1 MKLKP
6 VLILA
11 GFAASL
17 AMISSTLAANIS
29 INAGPV
35 EFGQGISQTTSCD
48 EDGITVTPRSS
59 FIASG
64 EGYFKFTSIEFADI
78 STNCVGKDFLV
89 SAFPDTSTALAL
101 DALGS
106 TIARIKFVGESTT
119 EVGSGP
125 AGDGVFNGSVESATA
140 TGFHLVL
147 SSSATRATQVYKLT
161 LESADGSC
169 SGSGNGSSSSSPGSS
184 AFQIKRDYPS
194 SDDGIY
200 WISDPE
206 VNGCIPFRIYADMT
220 RQGGGWT
227 LIIANKVNRW
237 TYAEAQSVN
246 SSNPPTNLYDLS
258 AQGGKYSILSYAD
271 FIKKSASGFQYR
283 IEVQSL
289 GESGGIW
296 TANQPYSFVSSSRTK
311 TDITLDQMFGN
322 WVYEDNGI
330 EQRMPYLVD
339 SAQALVTTSEETSYQ
354 WWGTLVQA
362 DEWEGAVVPW
372 IYNGLQRPTAV
383 WYWVR

>member
-1 MKLKP
+1 MKIKP

-48 EDGITVTPRSS
+48 EDGITVTPGSS

-64 EGYFKFTSIEFADI
+64 SGYFKFTSIDFADI
-78 STNCVGKDFLV
+78 STNCIGKDFLV

-101 DALGS
+101 DGLGS
-106 TIARIKFVGESTT
+106 TIARIKFRGEETT
-119 EVGSGP
+119 EVSSG
-125 AGDGVFNGSVESATA
+125 ADGNGTFNGSIESATA
-140 TGFHLVL
+140 TGFRLVL
-147 SSSATRATQVYKLT
+147 SSSPTRATQVFKLT
-161 LESADGSC
+161 LESADGGC
-169 SGSGNGSSSSSPGSS
+169 TGSGNGTSSGSPGSS
-184 AFQIKRDYPS
+184 AFQIKRDYPA

-200 WISDPE
+200 WISNPE
-206 VNGCIPFRIYADMT
+206 VNNCTPFKIYADMT
-220 RQGGGWT
+220 RNGGGWT
-227 LIIANKVNRW
+227 LIVANAVNQW

-258 AQGGKYSILSYAD
+258 AQGGKYSILTYSD
-271 FIKKSASGFQYR
+271 FIKRSASGFQYR
-283 IEVQSL
+283 IEAQTI
-289 GESGGIW
+289 GEAGGIW
-296 TANQPYSFVSSSRTK
+296 TANQAYSFVSSSNANTN
-311 TDITLDQMFGN
+311 ITLNTKFGD
-322 WVYEDNGI
+322 WEYSDNGI
-330 EQRMPYLVD
+330 EERMPYLAN
-339 SAQALVTTSEETSYQ
+339 SAQALITTSTDVNGQ

-362 DEWEGAVVPW
+362 DAWGGAVAPW
-372 IYNGLQRPTAV
+372 IEAGVATPSTL

>member
-6 VLILA
+6 ILILI

-35 EFGQGISQTTSCD
+35 EFGQGISQTAACD
-48 EDGITVTPRSS
+48 NDGITVTPRST

-64 EGYFKFTSIEFADI
+64 EGYFKFTGIEFADI

-106 TIARIKFVGESTT
+106 TIARIKFVGLGTT

-125 AGDGVFNGSVESATA
+125 AGDGVFNGSIESATA
-140 TGFHLVL
+140 TSFRLNL
-147 SSSATRATQVYKLT
+147 SSSSTRATQVFKIT
-161 LESADGSC
+161 LESADGVC
-169 SGSGNGSSSSSPGSS
+169 RGSGNGTSSGSPGSS

-200 WISDPE
+200 WITDPDI
-206 VNGCIPFRIYADMT
+206 NGCTPFRIYADMT
-220 RQGGGWT
+220 RNGGGWT
-227 LIIANKVNRW
+227 LIVANTTNLW

-246 SSNPPTNLYDLS
+246 VGNPPTDVYNLS

-271 FIKKSASGFQYR
+271 YIKKSASGFQYR
-283 IEVQSL
+283 IEAETL
-289 GESGGIW
+289 GDAGGVW
-296 TANQPYSFVSSSRTK
+296 TANQPYSFVSNSILN
-311 TDITLDQMFGN
+311 TDITLNEKFGSWN
-322 WVYEDNGI
+322 YQDTGI
-330 EQRMPYLVD
+330 EERMPLLVN
-339 SAQALVTTSEETSYQ
+339 SPQALLTTSTYASDQ
-354 WWGTLVQA
+354 WWGTLIQA
-362 DEWEGAVVPW
+362 DQWDSAVVPW
-372 IYNGLQRPTAV
+372 DANTIARPSAI

>member
-6 VLILA
+6 ILILI

-48 EDGITVTPRSS
+48 EDGITVTPESS

-64 EGYFKFTSIEFADI
+64 SGYFKFTSVDFADI
-78 STNCVGKDFLV
+78 STNCIGKDFLV

-106 TIARIKFVGESTT
+106 TIARIKFRGVDTT
-119 EVGSGP
+119 EVSSG
-125 AGDGVFNGSVESATA
+125 ADGNGTFNGSIESATA
-140 TGFHLVL
+140 TAFRLVL
-147 SSSATRATQVYKLT
+147 SSSPTRATQVYKLT

-206 VNGCIPFRIYADMT
+206 VNGCMPFKIYADMT
-220 RQGGGWT
+220 RNGGGWT
-227 LIIANKVNRW
+227 LIVANSVNLW
-237 TYAEAQSVN
+237 TYAEAQTVN
-246 SSNPPTNLYDLS
+246 ANNPPTDLYNLS

-271 FIKKSASGFQYR
+271 YIKKSASGFQYR
-283 IEVQSL
+283 IEVQSF

-296 TANQPYSFVSSSRTK
+296 TANQPYSFVSTSNLN
-311 TDITLDQMFGN
+311 TDITLNEKFGS
-322 WVYEDNGI
+322 WEYAGAGI
-330 EQRMPYLVD
+330 EERMPYLVD
-339 SAQALVTTSEETSYQ
+339 SPQALITTSTLPSEQ

-362 DEWEGAVVPW
+362 DQWESAVVPW
-372 IYNGLQRPTAV
+372 IWMGLDEPSYV

>member
-6 VLILA
+6 MLILI
-11 GFAASL
+11 GFAASMV
-17 AMISSTLAANIS
+17 MISSTLAANIN

-35 EFGQGISQTTSCD
+35 EFGQGISQTTACD
-48 EDGITVTPRSS
+48 DDGITVTPRSS

-64 EGYFKFTSIEFADI
+64 PGYFKFTSIEFADI

-106 TIARIKFVGESTT
+106 TIARIKFRGENTT
-119 EVGSGP
+119 AVASG
-125 AGDGVFNGSVESATA
+125 AEGDGVFNGSIESATA

-161 LESADGSC
+161 LESTDGVC
-169 SGSGNGSSSSSPGSS
+169 NGTGNGFSSSSPGGS
-184 AFQIKRDYPS
+184 AFQIKRDYPN

-200 WISDPE
+200 WICDPDM
-206 VNGCIPFRIYADMT
+206 NDGNAFKIYADMT

-227 LIIANKVNRW
+227 LIIANSVNRW

-246 SSNPPTNLYDLS
+246 ANNPPTNLYNLS
-258 AQGGKYSILSYAD
+258 DQGGKYSILSYAD
-271 FIKKSASGFQYR
+271 FIKRSASGFQYR

-311 TDITLDQMFGN
+311 TDITLNQKFGN
-322 WVYEDNGI
+322 WEYDDNGI
-330 EQRMPYLVD
+330 EERMPYLVD
-339 SAQALVTTSEETSYQ
+339 SAQALVTTSAETSYQ

-362 DEWEGAVVPW
+362 DEWENAVVPW
-372 IYNGLQRPTAV
+372 IYVTLEEPTAV

>member
-6 VLILA
+6 ILILI
-11 GFAASL
+11 GVAASL
-17 AMISSTLAANIS
+17 AMISSTLAANIN
-29 INAGPV
+29 INSGPV
-35 EFGQGISQTTSCD
+35 EFGQGISQTTACD
-48 EDGITVTPRSS
+48 GDGITVTPRSS

-106 TIARIKFVGESTT
+106 TIARIKFVGVGTT

-125 AGDGVFNGSVESATA
+125 VGDGVFNGSIESATA

-200 WISDPE
+200 WISDPN
-206 VNGCIPFRIYADMT
+206 VNGCTPFKIYADMT
-220 RQGGGWT
+220 RNGGGWT
-227 LIIANKVNRW
+227 LIVANSVNLW
-237 TYAEAQSVN
+237 TYAQAQIVN
-246 SSNPPTNLYDLS
+246 EGNPPTNLYDLS
-258 AQGGKYSILSYAD
+258 AQDGKYSILSYAD
-271 FIKKSASGFQYR
+271 YIKKSASGFQYR
-283 IEVQSL
+283 IEAQTL
-289 GESGGIW
+289 GDAGGIW
-296 TANQPYSFVSSSRTK
+296 TANQAYSFESTSK
-311 TDITLDQMFGN
+311 LNTDITLNQKFGTWN
-322 WVYEDNGI
+322 YEDIGV
-330 EQRMPYLVD
+330 EERMPYLVN
-339 SAQALVTTSEETSYQ
+339 SPQALLTTSTLPSEQ

-362 DEWEGAVVPW
+362 DQWESAVIPW
-372 IYNGLQRPTAV
+372 MALGVDKPTTL